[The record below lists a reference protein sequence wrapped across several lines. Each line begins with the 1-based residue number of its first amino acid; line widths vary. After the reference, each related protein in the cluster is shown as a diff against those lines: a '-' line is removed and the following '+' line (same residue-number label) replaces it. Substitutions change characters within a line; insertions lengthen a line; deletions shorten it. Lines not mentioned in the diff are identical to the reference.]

1 MPVVFHI
8 RLVFTKEYIEYS
20 DFTSVD
26 CIEKLLY
33 QNIFGQKWGEIGT
46 HPALFVVVVREVP
59 LVESAVAQAE
69 VVGRLDQVVQRLAAS
84 SLLLKVSAARK
95 NRLPLIQL
103 SRIVSL
109 LF

>member
-1 MPVVFHI
+1 MKSFYI
-8 RLVFTKEYIEYS
+8 RTYLV
-20 DFTSVD
+20 TSGG
-26 CIEKLLY
+26 K
-33 QNIFGQKWGEIGT
+33 IGT